1 MMSDFSFERPLW
13 LWFIVV
19 VIICFMKCRAKESAL
34 IFPHLSILKK
44 AADKKSFLPEF
55 LKTLSI
61 IATIVALAGP
71 VKIDRSVTIKH
82 KGYAIVLAIDASGSM
97 KEGGFDKSNPAIS
110 KFDVVKR
117 LVKDFIQK
125 RENDNIGVV
134 IFGSFSYIASPL
146 SFNKDVIAK
155 ILEYLDIGIA
165 GQKTAINDALIESVN
180 LVKKSSAKSKIVIL
194 LTDGIDTASK
204 TPPNI
209 AVKLAK
215 KYDVKIY
222 TIGIGDR
229 GMVDERFLHWIAEQT
244 EGRAFFARDAKG
256 LAKVYAT
263 IDKLEKSEIRGR
275 EFVKKD
281 ELYPYV
287 LFVAIL
293 ALLGYIYIYGK
304 RGF

>member
-1 MMSDFSFERPLW
+1 MR
-13 LWFIVV
+13 
-19 VIICFMKCRAKESAL
+19 CRAKESAL
-34 IFPHLSILKK
+34 IFPHLAILKR

-55 LKTLSI
+55 LKAVAI

-71 VKIDRSVTIKH
+71 VRIDRSVTIKH

-97 KEGGFDKSNPAIS
+97 KEGGFDKKHPFVS

-117 LVKDFIQK
+117 LVKDFIKK
-125 RENDNIGVV
+125 RKNDNIGIV

-146 SFNKDVIAK
+146 SFNKEVIAK
-155 ILEYLDIGIA
+155 ILDYLDIGIA
-165 GQKTAINDALIESVN
+165 GQKTAISDALIESIN
-180 LVKKSSAKSKIVIL
+180 LVKKSNAKSKIVIL

-204 TPPNI
+204 TPPTV

-215 KYDVKIY
+215 KHKVKIY
-222 TIGIGDR
+222 TIGIGDPS
-229 GMVDERFLHWIAEQT
+229 MVDGRFLQWLASQT
-244 EGRAFFARDAKG
+244 QGRFFFARSAKD

-263 IDKLEKSEIRGR
+263 IDKLERSEIRGR

-281 ELYPYV
+281 ELYSYI
-287 LFVAIL
+287 LFVGIL